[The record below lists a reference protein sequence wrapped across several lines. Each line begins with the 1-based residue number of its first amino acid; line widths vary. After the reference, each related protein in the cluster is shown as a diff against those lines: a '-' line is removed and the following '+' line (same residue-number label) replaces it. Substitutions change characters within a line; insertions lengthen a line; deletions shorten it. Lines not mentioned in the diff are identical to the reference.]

1 MPRSRNSPFPLS
13 TRTTNDLTQLQI
25 MIVMGMQV
33 VTRGPIMAIWAL
45 TKIWGKSSAWTTSVG
60 IAVLMVLILLS
71 VLVLIAFPRQQKVQG
86 LTDAL
91 NATTRESLTG
101 VRVVRA

>member
-1 MPRSRNSPFPLS
+1 
-13 TRTTNDLTQLQI
+13 
-25 MIVMGMQV
+25 
-33 VTRGPIMAIWAL
+33 
-45 TKIWGKSSAWTTSVG
+45 
-60 IAVLMVLILLS
+60 MVLILLS

-101 VRVVRA
+101 VRVVRAYNAEAYQNEKFQAENRA

>member
-1 MPRSRNSPFPLS
+1 MPRSRNSPFPLL

-45 TKIWGKSSAWTTSVG
+45 TKIWGR
-60 IAVLMVLILLS
+60 AVPGQRLL
-71 VLVLIAFPRQQKVQG
+71 G
-86 LTDAL
+86 L
-91 NATTRESLTG
+91 RS
-101 VRVVRA
+101 